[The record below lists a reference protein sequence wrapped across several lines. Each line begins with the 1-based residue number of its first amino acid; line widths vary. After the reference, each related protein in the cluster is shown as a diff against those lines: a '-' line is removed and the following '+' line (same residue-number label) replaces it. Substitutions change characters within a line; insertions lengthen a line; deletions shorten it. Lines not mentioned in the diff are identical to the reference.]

1 MGNFNKLCL
10 AYSSANNG
18 TVITKEYRYDY
29 GNYIVVNHN
38 NGYYTLYAHLNKFM
52 DGVNVGDTVARGQQ
66 IGYVG
71 TTGYSTGPHI
81 HFEVWKDC
89 KYCRINPWSIYE

>member
-1 MGNFNKLCL
+1 M
-10 AYSSANNG
+10 
-18 TVITKEYRYDY
+18 
-29 GNYIVVNHN
+29 
-38 NGYYTLYAHLNKFM
+38 NKFM